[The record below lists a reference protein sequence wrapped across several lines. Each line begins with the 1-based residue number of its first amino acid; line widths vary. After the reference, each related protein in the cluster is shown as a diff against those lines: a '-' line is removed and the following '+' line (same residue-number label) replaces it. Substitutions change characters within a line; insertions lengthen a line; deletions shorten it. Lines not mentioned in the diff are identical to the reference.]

1 MYVHTNRSSVTHFPC
16 LVGTDFSEKKN
27 KKTQDFQKVTDISV
41 RDLLALGPT

>member
-16 LVGTDFSEKKN
+16 LVGTDFSEKK
-27 KKTQDFQKVTDISV
+27 KKNQDFQKVTDISV

>member
-16 LVGTDFSEKKN
+16 LVGTDFSEKK
-27 KKTQDFQKVTDISV
+27 KTQDFQKVTDISV